1 MLAALLLGVLSA
13 MACGRTPGAARPAAP
28 SSIVD
33 REWELVALA
42 EETNPRGAGGRPVT
56 LRLDAASGRAVG
68 FAGCNRFSASYTL
81 TGDRLTFGAPISTRM
96 ACSEGMDLERRFLV
110 TLELL
115 TGYQANDDTL
125 ALSGPEGPLLRFRAP

>member
-1 MLAALLLGVLSA
+1 
-13 MACGRTPGAARPAAP
+13 MACGRTPGAARSAAP

-42 EETNPRGAGGRPVT
+42 EEANPRGAGGRPVT

-125 ALSGPEGPLLRFRAP
+125 ALSRPEGPLLRFRAP